1 MKTSLS
7 MCSLL
12 VWLALPVAAQT
23 TYTLDLAGRQQ
34 HQLQIDA
41 RYQLTDQQPLE
52 LRMAAASPGR
62 YARHDFAKNIYG
74 LKALDADGKPLKLER
89 TGPSSWQV
97 SGHQGVVQVSYLL
110 FGNHADGT
118 YSQIDSRHLHLNMP
132 ASFLYAPALQQ
143 QPLQIRF
150 KALPEGWRA
159 ASQLQSAADGTLTA
173 PDLDYFMDSPL
184 EVSAHQQLSFTQR
197 SQGKDYQIELA
208 IHQQGSVAEAEVL
221 LEKMKAVVTQQQ
233 AIFGELPAFD
243 YGRYTVL
250 ADYLPGVRGDGM
262 EHRNS
267 TVVTDEQSLA
277 QRKYEQIGTISHEF
291 FHAWNVERLRPKNL
305 QPFDYTQPNMS
316 DALWFAEGFTNYY
329 GKLALVRS
337 GHYSLDTYLEKVSLA
352 LNQTLQAPGRRWY
365 GPAAV
370 SQQAVFVDAGVS
382 VDANNYGNNYL
393 SYYTYG
399 EVVALALDLTL
410 RQQYNTDLDALM
422 RLLWQRFGKRE
433 QPYQLADL
441 QQALAEVSGDAA
453 FAERFFADSIQAP
466 ALPDFVPLL
475 AEQGVLLAPAR
486 PDQAWFGALLLNGH
500 GDALLVDSV
509 PRHGT
514 PWALAGV
521 SKGDLLLKLGNVR
534 LAEPAD
540 LDTVLETV
548 KPGDQLTLTIRRF
561 DQEQN
566 LLVTVGSDPQLKLSL
581 DSKARSSARKARQE
595 WLGAKKL

>member
-1 MKTSLS
+1 MKTNLS
-7 MCSLL
+7 ICALL
-12 VWLALPVAAQT
+12 VWLALPASAQT
-23 TYTLDLAGRQQ
+23 TYTLDLTARQQ

-41 RYQLTDQQPLE
+41 RYELADQQPLE

-62 YARHDFAKNIYG
+62 YARHDFAKNVYA
-74 LKALDADGKPLKLER
+74 LKATDAAGNALALER

-97 SGHQGVVQVSYLL
+97 SGHQGVVQVSYWL

-118 YSQIDSRHLHLNMP
+118 YAQIDSRHLHLNMP

-143 QPLQIRF
+143 QPMQIRF

-159 ASQLQSAADGTLTA
+159 ASQLQLAADGSLSA
-173 PDLDYFMDSPL
+173 PNLDYFMDSPL

-208 IHQQGSVAEAEVL
+208 IHHQGSVAEAEVL
-221 LEKMKAVVTQQQ
+221 LEKMKAVVAQQQ

-243 YGRYTVL
+243 HGRYTVL

-291 FHAWNVERLRPKNL
+291 FHGWNVERLRPQNL

-329 GKLALVRS
+329 GKLTLVRS
-337 GHYSLDTYLEKVSLA
+337 GHYSLDTYLDKVSQA

-399 EVVALALDLTL
+399 EVIALALDLTL

-422 RLLWQRFGKRE
+422 RLLWQRFGKQE

-441 QQALAEVSGDAA
+441 QQALADVSGDAD
-453 FAERFFADSIQAP
+453 FAGRFFADSIHAP
-466 ALPDFVPLL
+466 ALPDFVPLF
-475 AEQGVLLAPAR
+475 ATQGVLLAAAR
-486 PDQAWFGALLLNGH
+486 AEHPWLGSLLLNPH
-500 GDALLVDSV
+500 GDALVVDSL

-521 SKGDLLLKLGNVR
+521 TKGDLLLKLGNVR
-534 LAEPAD
+534 LHDLAD
-540 LDTVLETV
+540 VDTVLDTV
-548 KPGDQLTLTIRRF
+548 KPGDQLPLVIRRF
-561 DQEQN
+561 DEEHT
-566 LLVTVGSDPQLKLSL
+566 LIVTVGTDPQLKLSL
-581 DSKARSSARKARQE
+581 DGKARSNARKARQD
-595 WLGAKKL
+595 WLGAKKI